1 MLSSQDARDILA
13 NNRGTLS
20 PSLYD
25 KLYNL
30 GNDEPASPAPAPEPA
45 PVPAPEPAPVPAPA
59 RAASPIVGKPN
70 AITQAYLA
78 NIPNGTSMLA
88 TQSKNKHYASLTN
101 KTEVVKVFRDG
112 IHCIRHNGTDYAS
125 PTGLFKALIMNRND
139 STKHIWFCHNGV
151 YKTMWDAFG
160 VQPTQVA
167 PTA

>member
-1 MLSSQDARDILA
+1 MSSIQRARDLLA
-13 NNRGTLS
+13 NAGGTLP
-20 PSLYD
+20 PSLYSG
-25 KLYNL
+25 LYEYVNST
-30 GNDEPASPAPAPEPA
+30 NPFAVEPALAPAPE
-45 PVPAPEPAPVPAPA
+45 PA
-59 RAASPIVGKPN
+59 RAASPIVGKSN

-78 NIPNGTSMLA
+78 NIPDGTSMLA
-88 TQSKNKHYASLTN
+88 THSKHKHYASLTN
-101 KTEVVKVFRDG
+101 KTEVVKIFRDG

-125 PTGLFKALIMNRND
+125 PTALFKALIINRND